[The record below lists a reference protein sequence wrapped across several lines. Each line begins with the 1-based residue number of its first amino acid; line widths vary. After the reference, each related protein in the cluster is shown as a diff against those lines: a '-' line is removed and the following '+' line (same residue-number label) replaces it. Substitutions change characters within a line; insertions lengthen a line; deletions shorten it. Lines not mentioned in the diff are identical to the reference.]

1 MKDDIMKLNTF
12 GIYYYNLLEDVYIL
26 LDNKTRTL
34 NDTTPLIFSIL
45 LKKYDFDNNFFI
57 KNRTNLEVE
66 VIDNLTKSKEKTK
79 KLLELRTNK
88 IKERVSF
95 VEVNLECN
103 SEWSICILDTE
114 FRNNIINHLV
124 LRSNKKELKIV
135 EDYFSSQ
142 NIHKI
147 SKNIKNDSSN
157 FQNILIERKTHIC
170 SPSQS
175 LKNQEQEFI
184 FDQEFDEKIDFR
196 NRSLAN
202 FVPEDNMNYSK
213 FIYGINNKCNKFFS

>member
-1 MKDDIMKLNTF
+1 MMKDDIMKLNTF

-88 IKERVSF
+88 IKERV
-95 VEVNLECN
+95 
-103 SEWSICILDTE
+103 
-114 FRNNIINHLV
+114 
-124 LRSNKKELKIV
+124 
-135 EDYFSSQ
+135 
-142 NIHKI
+142 
-147 SKNIKNDSSN
+147 
-157 FQNILIERKTHIC
+157 
-170 SPSQS
+170 
-175 LKNQEQEFI
+175 
-184 FDQEFDEKIDFR
+184 
-196 NRSLAN
+196 
-202 FVPEDNMNYSK
+202 
-213 FIYGINNKCNKFFS
+213 